1 MFISSSLKQAMQLIV
16 SLVTIILHFD
26 LIQAQVEPGSDYGS
40 GTFSGSG
47 VPCGQINVVLPAPSM
62 FSCTEESLLLQLG
75 SREQEEPQGLVSDT
89 LHQVMQLFKRFFV
102 SITL

>member
-1 MFISSSLKQAMQLIV
+1 MQLIIG
-16 SLVTIILHFD
+16 LVTIILHFD
-26 LIQAQVEPGSDYGS
+26 LIQAQVEPGPDYGSDTFSSS

-47 VPCGQINVVLPAPSM
+47 IPCGLINVVLPTPSM

-89 LHQVMQLFKRFFV
+89 LHRVMQLFKRFFV
-102 SITL
+102 PITL